1 MIFFFNA
8 WVLKYPICRPW
19 FVDFHHKRYVTTTSI
34 TTRNNEHS
42 EIDRPT
48 ISPPGGCD
56 FLESKGKNCF
66 VRVWF
71 FFFKKGIYFYI
82 RTFLDILEAQKLKE
96 QLNHDNI
103 SWSWS
108 NFGLLQRRLLE
119 QQSLFLS
126 KWDSCLFVFILVGAN
141 GMVHQPAS
149 GDFIQESRSTYSVSN
164 LNCLHEIF
172 LRICDW
178 E

>member
-1 MIFFFNA
+1 MAIKVRTDDRRFFFFNA
-8 WVLKYPICRPW
+8 WVLKYPIYWPW

-42 EIDRPT
+42 EIDRPI
-48 ISPPGGCD
+48 ISPPGCD

-82 RTFLDILEAQKLKE
+82 RTLLDILEAQKLKE

-108 NFGLLQRRLLE
+108 NFGLSSKGGSSSSRAFFSLNEILVF
-119 QQSLFLS
+119 LFLFWLERMEWYIS
-126 KWDSCLFVFILVGAN
+126 
-141 GMVHQPAS
+141 QPPAIS
-149 GDFIQESRSTYSVSN
+149 FKKVVVRTVSQ
-164 LNCLHEIF
+164 I
-172 LRICDW
+172 
-178 E
+178 